1 MNKLINAKEL
11 ICEAVNF
18 LLFARLLI
26 LPLSMFLVC
35 IPHERDED

>member
-18 LLFARLLI
+18 LLCQIIDSASNYAPCLH
-26 LPLSMFLVC
+26 PTLV
-35 IPHERDED
+35 